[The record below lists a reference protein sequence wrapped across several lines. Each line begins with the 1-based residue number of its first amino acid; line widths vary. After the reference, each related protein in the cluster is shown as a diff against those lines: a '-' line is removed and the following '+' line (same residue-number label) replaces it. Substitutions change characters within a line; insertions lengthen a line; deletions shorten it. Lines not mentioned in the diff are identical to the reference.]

1 MIEYNDLDYTIITT
15 DKIQHLK
22 KTHISLCAGVQP
34 LRFFILKKGDIPHV
48 SFGEVQRDDLK
59 LIADSNISS
68 NIDSFVD
75 CHETHFYL
83 VMATKMFVHIKEKID
98 GVIYVSVNG
107 EYPEQKKPITIN
119 ATLTEL
125 FGN

>member
-1 MIEYNDLDYTIITT
+1 M
-15 DKIQHLK
+15 K
-22 KTHISLCAGVQP
+22 KS
-34 LRFFILKKGDIPHV
+34 DIPHV

-59 LIADSNISS
+59 LIDDSNISS

-98 GVIYVSVNG
+98 GVIYVSING
-107 EYPEQKKPITIN
+107 GYPEQKKPITIN

>member
-1 MIEYNDLDYTIITT
+1 MRL
-15 DKIQHLK
+15 
-22 KTHISLCAGVQP
+22 
-34 LRFFILKKGDIPHV
+34 
-48 SFGEVQRDDLK
+48 
-59 LIADSNISS
+59 
-68 NIDSFVD
+68 
-75 CHETHFYL
+75 HFNL

-107 EYPEQKKPITIN
+107 EHSEQKKPITIN

>member
-1 MIEYNDLDYTIITT
+1 M
-15 DKIQHLK
+15 
-22 KTHISLCAGVQP
+22 
-34 LRFFILKKGDIPHV
+34 KKGDIPHV

-75 CHETHFYL
+75 CHETHFNL
-83 VMATKMFVHIKEKID
+83 VMATKMFVHIKEEID

-107 EYPEQKKPITIN
+107 GYPEQKKPITIN